1 MIIKDLEFILKK
13 IIPENYL
20 VKKRLKRAINKN
32 YEKELSI
39 IGRFA
44 DKSKDAID
52 IGVYRGV
59 YSYKLAQ
66 NFNLVHSFEPNP
78 LLYPYLN
85 KNLKKIINNIN
96 LYNLALSDTNGETK
110 LKLPLRSKSF
120 FKTNI
125 EELYQLG
132 AASIHP
138 NNQFD
143 NFEEVIVEIK
153 KLDDVK
159 IDNKIGFIKIDV
171 EGHELEVIEGAK
183 NTIIENMPILLI
195 EIEKRHTKEP
205 VEKSINHIKKIGY
218 ECYFVKNEE
227 LILVD
232 KLKDKQLENN
242 YYFLPRDF
250 KQDL

>member
-1 MIIKDLEFILKK
+1 MIIKDIEFILKK
-13 IIPENYL
+13 IIPEKYL
-20 VKKRLKRAINKN
+20 LKKRIQRSIKKS
-32 YEKELSI
+32 YEKELKI
-39 IGRFA
+39 IDKFA